1 MLVRWLLVF
10 RGRARLCCVR
20 DTGTS
25 GTHNDTMVTGS
36 GQQQGQALAWHGNA
50 LTRELLASQGRSVAV
65 PRSQNIGDPG
75 PRHDAAAWN
84 GDGGE
89 RVTTTRWA
97 PTYKGVGGP

>member
-1 MLVRWLLVF
+1 MLTRGLLAF
-10 RGRARLCCVR
+10 RGRARSCYVR
-20 DTGTS
+20 DTSTL
-25 GTHNDTMVTGS
+25 GTHNDTAATGS
-36 GQQQGQALAWHGNA
+36 GQRQGQALAWHGNA

-65 PRSQNIGDPG
+65 PRSQNIGDTG

-97 PTYKGVGGP
+97 PAHKGVGGP